1 MTKFCVIFFIVF
13 RFRTYTKNWIVSVLG
28 HNFSL
33 GFCHK
38 TNFIITE
45 LLFEM
50 DQFESIYIDNFVYLL
65 QNAALL
71 NELNEI
77 QDWKFDVSACYLFSI
92 R

>member
-1 MTKFCVIFFIVF
+1 
-13 RFRTYTKNWIVSVLG
+13 
-28 HNFSL
+28 
-33 GFCHK
+33 
-38 TNFIITE
+38 
-45 LLFEM
+45 M